1 MKNLVRFDWA
11 IKRLLRN
18 KANFV
23 ILEGFLSELLGE
35 DIKIESI
42 LESESNQDYKN
53 DKFNKVD
60 LLVKNSKGELVIIE
74 IQNNREYDYLLRI
87 LFGTSKLLIDNME
100 TGMSY
105 SEIKKII
112 SVSIVYFNLGQGE
125 DYVYHGTTNFVGL
138 HKNDILKLSK
148 DEEILYKTESISKI
162 YPEYYIIKVNQFD
175 DVAKSTLDEWIYF
188 LKKEEIKDEFKAKG
202 LKEAKNKLDV
212 LKLSEHERKEYERF
226 IEQVRYENSLIV
238 SNYEVGEQKG
248 KEEGL
253 KEGEKKGKK
262 EMSIEIA
269 KNLLKAGIDIN
280 IIEQSTGL
288 SKEEIEKLK

>member
-202 LKEAKNKLDV
+202 LKEAKNELDI
-212 LKLSEHERKEYERF
+212 LKLSESERKEYERF

>member
-100 TGMSY
+100 TGMRY

-188 LKKEEIKDEFKAKG
+188 LKKEEIKDNFKAKG
-202 LKEAKNKLDV
+202 LKEAKNELDI
-212 LKLSEHERKEYERF
+212 LKLSESERKEYERF

>member
-188 LKKEEIKDEFKAKG
+188 LKKEEIKDNFKAKG
-202 LKEAKNKLDV
+202 LKEAKNELDI
-212 LKLSEHERKEYERF
+212 LKLSESERKEYERF